1 MQDTSSRTLHLSARL
16 VTPCVHVGF
25 APQVAVGPVPG
36 VLEPKQQVQV
46 HLTLQCLAPFTA
58 PAALA
63 FSYGVAGAPALSA
76 LPLRL
81 PVAMHKFMAP
91 EVHIPKESFFEH
103 WRTAPPHCKAQEMVD
118 RGATGPLSSEAVQVR
133 QSPWQV
139 IPGGTKNP
147 KLPFD
152 TSLARRHPSPCELH
166 SNMQ

>member
-1 MQDTSSRTLHLSARL
+1 M
-16 VTPCVHVGF
+16 
-25 APQVAVGPVPG
+25 GPVPG

-58 PAALA
+58 PPALA
-63 FSYGVAGAPALSA
+63 LSYGVAGAPALSA

-118 RGATGPLSSEAVQVR
+118 RGAAGPLSSEAVQVSHVHCMKLR
-133 QSPWQV
+133 V
-139 IPGGTKNP
+139 IIRHVGVSFGTPLNP
-147 KLPFD
+147 V
-152 TSLARRHPSPCELH
+152 
-166 SNMQ
+166 